1 MQRTVYA
8 VLALVVLAT
17 ALAGCVGVQGPETT
31 EEFDRTVAVEPG
43 SGIVVTNRNGN
54 VAVNVREGN
63 DVGITAVKRSVYGR
77 GELDKVRIEVTEGDP
92 LRVETVHTGFNPR
105 VSVDYTI
112 SLPPTVVLQRIESS
126 NGGIELAGVR
136 VTETELLTS
145 NGPIRVSGAPGG
157 DLVATSSNGRI
168 ELSGVG
174 GYVTATTSNAGITVE
189 DCGGVAGLSTS
200 NGAISAG
207 IPAVRGDVTVSSSN
221 AGITLRFAEDLDAR
235 LVATTSNGRVTA
247 DDLPLLL
254 GESPGTRIA
263 GTLGSGGP
271 TIAVT
276 TSNGNIDLEGLRSP

>member
-8 VLALVVLAT
+8 VLALAVLT
-17 ALAGCVGVQGPETT
+17 TVLAGCTGVPGLEET
-31 EEFDRTVAVEPG
+31 EQFDRTVAMEPG
-43 SGIVVTNRNGN
+43 SGIVVINRNGN
-54 VAVNVREGN
+54 VAVTVREGN

-77 GELDKVRIEVTEGDP
+77 GELDKARIEVTEGDP

-126 NGGIELAGVR
+126 NGGIKLAGVR

-145 NGPIRVSGAPGG
+145 NGRVIVDGAPGG
-157 DLVATSSNGRI
+157 DLAATSSNGRI
-168 ELSGVG
+168 ELSGVE

-200 NGAISAG
+200 NGAISTEISA
-207 IPAVRGDVTVSSSN
+207 IRGDVTVSSSN

-235 LVATTSNGRVTA
+235 LAATTSNGRIAVHG
-247 DDLPLLL
+247 LMLRLE
-254 GESPGTRIA
+254 ESTGTSVS
-263 GTLGSGGP
+263 GTLGNGGP
-271 TIAVT
+271 TVTVT
-276 TSNGNIDLEGLRSP
+276 TSNAGIDLFGP

>member
-1 MQRTVYA
+1 MQGTVYA

-17 ALAGCVGVQGPETT
+17 ALSGCTGVPGLEET
-31 EEFDRTVAVEPG
+31 EQFDRTVAVEPG

-77 GELDKVRIEVTEGDP
+77 SELDKVRIEVTEGDP

-145 NGPIRVSGAPGG
+145 NGRVIVHDAPGG
-157 DLVATSSNGRI
+157 DLAATSSNGRI
-168 ELSGVG
+168 ELSGVE

-200 NGAISAG
+200 NGAISAK
-207 IPAVRGDVTVSSSN
+207 IPAVRGDVTISSSN
-221 AGITLRFAEDLDAR
+221 AGITLRFAGDLDAR
-235 LVATTSNGRVTA
+235 LAATTSNGRIAVH
-247 DDLPLLL
+247 DLLL
-254 GESPGTRIA
+254 QLEESTGTSVS
-263 GTLGSGGP
+263 GTLGNGGP
-271 TIAVT
+271 TVTVT
-276 TSNGNIDLEGLRSP
+276 TSNAGIDLFGP